1 MKKRKYS
8 YHIYALT
15 AALLIALTGAVT
27 AGAARQGEL
36 AAQSESPEEIQQGI
50 AGNVLRFHV
59 LANSDSQ
66 EDQQL
71 KMQVKTD
78 VVNYLEEMLGDDA
91 TLSQTREGIRT
102 HLEEICQVAQHTMAK
117 QGSLAPVKACLTRD
131 YFPEKRYG
139 DCTLPAGEYETL
151 QVKIGEAQGQNW
163 WCVLY
168 PSLCFVDEA
177 CAVVTQEKMEK
188 LREVLTIEEYN
199 TITKDAEI
207 KIRFKWLPGQ
217 DLS

>member
-8 YHIYALT
+8 YHIYTLA
-15 AALLIALTGAVT
+15 AALFIALTGSLT
-27 AGAARQGEL
+27 AGAARQGEIV
-36 AAQSESPEEIQQGI
+36 AQGESLEEIQQGI

-71 KMQVKTD
+71 KMQIKTD
-78 VVNYLEEMLGDDA
+78 VVKYLEEILGEDA
-91 TLSQTREGIRT
+91 TLAQTREGIRT
-102 HLEEICQVAQHTMAK
+102 HLEEICRVAQDTMIR
-117 QGSLAPVKACLTRD
+117 QGNRVPVKVCLTSD

-139 DCTLPAGEYETL
+139 DCTLPAGKYETL
-151 QVKIGEAQGQNW
+151 QVKIGEAKGHNW

-177 CAVVTQEKMEK
+177 CAVVTQEKMEELK
-188 LREVLTIEEYN
+188 EVLTAEEYDI
-199 TITKDAEI
+199 ITKDAEI
-207 KIRFKWLPGQ
+207 KIRFKWIPRQ